1 MLDVYY
7 AAKTA
12 RAHTHTCRSPLF
24 GSDAFGFQV
33 VLNLQPARAGR
44 SVEISLLLLP
54 RPQTLQT
61 TLQSASS
68 VFFSLT
74 IKNQKDDDLSITMD
88 EEREIDGDSHGDL
101 SELGFQHFMT
111 FDLLMDTSAGYL
123 SSEGVMISTCVRIV
137 MTPPT
142 NTLTS
147 ACSSLSPS
155 ITSSVGCAAQGGGR
169 VVVRVACEDDL
180 HRHVGAGLID
190 FAAAH
195 EFVVHAHTPMSD
207 FREVMAGDL
216 GFAASACCIHPC
228 LFVHMRHLRLLPP
241 ISDVQLTQSIADL
254 VRPLGSEEWNL
265 LVLPRFG
272 RGGGGGAVDGDEDLL
287 LFLKFYD
294 PSSQSLEYIGNL
306 LVKPTTMLSA
316 MGPLVNQRIGL
327 APREAL
333 SGYQELCG
341 GAAGGVE
348 GAGGAGGVFLRPLQP
363 SQFGAL
369 ADRGELSGDIGH
381 EHAVSSDV
389 SVREFG
395 LAYGSVLYF
404 QKRLCNA
411 NTRLQQVLSLLALLV
426 QKYKY

>member
-1 MLDVYY
+1 
-7 AAKTA
+7 
-12 RAHTHTCRSPLF
+12 
-24 GSDAFGFQV
+24 
-33 VLNLQPARAGR
+33 
-44 SVEISLLLLP
+44 
-54 RPQTLQT
+54 
-61 TLQSASS
+61 
-68 VFFSLT
+68 
-74 IKNQKDDDLSITMD
+74 
-88 EEREIDGDSHGDL
+88 
-101 SELGFQHFMT
+101 
-111 FDLLMDTSAGYL
+111 
-123 SSEGVMISTCVRIV
+123 MISTCVRIV

-155 ITSSVGCAAQGGGR
+155 ITPSVGCAAQGGGR

-254 VRPLGSEEWNL
+254 VSPLGSEEWNL

-272 RGGGGGAVDGDEDLL
+272 RGGGGGGVDGDEDLL

-348 GAGGAGGVFLRPLQP
+348 GAGGAGGVLPLLQLLP
-363 SQFGAL
+363 SP
-369 ADRGELSGDIGH
+369 
-381 EHAVSSDV
+381 
-389 SVREFG
+389 SV
-395 LAYGSVLYF
+395 
-404 QKRLCNA
+404 KRLPSRPA
-411 NTRLQQVLSLLALLV
+411 NGPTASRARRVRDRAPERRCQGGQRAPKSARPEGRGLPLHRERRRTGAGLFRE
-426 QKYKY
+426 